1 MSDVTPTGGDNGAD
15 AQTAEPTQAEIDD
28 WAAREKARRQAWLDG
43 PTDEERRE
51 YASRLKHRRLSETF
65 DGGEHMLDESVRR
78 GIHVGREGQ
87 LAAEGAVSLLYTWS
101 RKQVLRP
108 GQGRARVGGRDGAA
122 EPARPRPVRRRR
134 RLTARSEAVAAH
146 RLTDGRPSVR
156 PTAA

>member
-28 WAAREKARRQAWLDG
+28 WAAREKARRQAWLAG

-65 DGGEHMLDESVRR
+65 DGGTHMLDESVRR

-87 LAAEGAVSLLYTWS
+87 LAAEGAVSLLYTRSLKKFTAPVKAGREGEEETALPS
-101 RKQVLRP
+101 R
-108 GQGRARVGGRDGAA
+108 RVRVSFDDDA
-122 EPARPRPVRRRR
+122 
-134 RLTARSEAVAAH
+134 
-146 RLTDGRPSVR
+146 D
-156 PTAA
+156 